1 MFKCEKCGRVTEP
14 REKLTKMPILMRERV
29 YQQDVIKYKKKKTVT
44 SFGQEIIKE
53 INLCERCANGRQ

>member
-14 REKLTKMPILMRERV
+14 REKLTKIPVLMRERV
-29 YQQDVIKYKKKKTVT
+29 YQQEVIKNKRKKTVT

-53 INLCERCANGRQ
+53 INLCERCANGR